1 MAAQSLACSTALAG
15 SKSVRVWESQS
26 LKGGASFPSP
36 EGGGTRTK
44 SPQTF
49 RPLIT
54 QARKVAGQ
62 PALTRTLGQHLP
74 QQPLATVLPQDSPGT
89 LPTCSSY
96 LLLSPY
102 PNCAREDPRRYSA
115 YLADFISKVTVA
127 EVPSEVGSRVSSRA
141 NVTAAQHHRN
151 PTRHPT
157 DLQPRCVSPLRQAQG
172 LQAQPGH
179 FQNCRV
185 KRHVP
190 R

>member
-1 MAAQSLACSTALAG
+1 MQIPRVSESGSHNHLKEGPPFQALRVAEPEPRAPRPSDHSVLHSSL
-15 SKSVRVWESQS
+15 R
-26 LKGGASFPSP
+26 P
-36 EGGGTRTK
+36 E
-44 SPQTF
+44 
-49 RPLIT
+49 
-54 QARKVAGQ
+54 VAGQ

-74 QQPLATVLPQDSPGT
+74 QQPLATVLPQDSPGA
-89 LPTCSSY
+89 LLTCSSY

-102 PNCAREDPRRYSA
+102 PNCAREDPRRYSE
-115 YLADFISKVTVA
+115 VTVV

-157 DLQPRCVSPLRQAQG
+157 DLQPRCVSPLRLAQG